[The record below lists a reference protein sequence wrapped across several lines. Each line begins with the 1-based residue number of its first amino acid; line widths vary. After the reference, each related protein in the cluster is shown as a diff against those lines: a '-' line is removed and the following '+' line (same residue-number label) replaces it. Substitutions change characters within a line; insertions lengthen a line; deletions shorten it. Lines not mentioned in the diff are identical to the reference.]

1 MRGSGYACRAGLGAG
16 LLLALVQIGLP
27 AAHAAQARTVSYYTT
42 EQAQRGET
50 TYQQFCAVCHG
61 ASLAG
66 AFDVPPLKGRFVT
79 NWSGATL
86 DRLFDYISKA
96 MPLFSPGALTPAQ
109 NADLV
114 AFILRENGVPAGRTE
129 LPATDAALKTMVF
142 PTISADR
149 VK

>member
-1 MRGSGYACRAGLGAG
+1 MRGRDHACRAGLGAG
-16 LLLALVQIGLP
+16 LLLALVHVGAP
-27 AAHAAQARTVSYYTT
+27 TASAAPARTVSYYTT
-42 EQAQRGET
+42 EQAQRGEGA
-50 TYQQFCAVCHG
+50 YQQFCAVCHG

-86 DRLFDYISKA
+86 DRLFDYISRA

-114 AFILRENGVPAGRTE
+114 AFILRENGVPAGKVD
-129 LPATDAALKTMVF
+129 LPATDAALKTMMF
-142 PTISADR
+142 PVISADR

>member
-1 MRGSGYACRAGLGAG
+1 MRGRGHAGRAGLGAG
-16 LLLALVQIGLP
+16 LLLAL
-27 AAHAAQARTVSYYTT
+27 AHMGAPTASAAQARSISYYTT

-50 TYQQFCAVCHG
+50 AYQQFCAVCHG

-79 NWSGATL
+79 NWSGTTL
-86 DRLFDYISKA
+86 DHLFDYISKA

-114 AFILRENGVPAGRTE
+114 AFILRENGVPAGRAA
-129 LPATDAALKTMVF
+129 LPATDAALKTMAF

-149 VK
+149 IK